1 MSVRSGLL
9 ALLTEQPM
17 HGYQLRQEFEART
30 GGTWPLNIGQVYT
43 TLARLERDG
52 LVESASQGDADSPE
66 HQDST
71 RSAGEKYQ
79 LTSAGRTEINN
90 WWSTP
95 VLRGAPA
102 RDELPIK
109 LALAVT
115 VSGVDVVAVLQ
126 RQRTETM
133 RVLRDYTLLKKDA
146 DASLQQ
152 ELEVVGTDLAWSLVL
167 DNLIFAAEAE
177 LRWLDH
183 VETRLTLAAA
193 ATTIREQKK
202 AEASAPET
210 TSNGAQHKGEL
221 PRPNKEPAPKKPSIK
236 SILEKLEAK
245 R

>member
-1 MSVRSGLL
+1 MSVRSGIL
-9 ALLTEQPM
+9 ALLIEQPM
-17 HGYQLRQEFEART
+17 HGYQIRQEFEART

-52 LVESASQGDADSPE
+52 LVESASQGDADPQE
-66 HQDST
+66 FEDAART
-71 RSAGEKYQ
+71 TGEKYQ
-79 LTSAGRTEINN
+79 LTADGRTEINN

-115 VSGVDVVAVLQ
+115 VRGVDVVAVLR

-133 RVLRDYTLLKKDA
+133 RALRDYTLLKKDA
-146 DASLQQ
+146 DAGLRQA
-152 ELEVVGTDLAWSLVL
+152 LEGTATDLAWSLVL
-167 DNLIFAAEAE
+167 DSLIFAAEAE

-183 VETRLTLAAA
+183 VETRLTRAAA
-193 ATTIREQKK
+193 DTATREQQR
-202 AEASAPET
+202 ARASTPET
-210 TSNGAQHKGEL
+210 TANDAVDDDERS
-221 PRPNKEPAPKKPSIK
+221 RPHNESAPKKPSIK
-236 SILEKLEAK
+236 SILEKLEIK